1 MSAEAFHI
9 DTRILDSDGINE
21 VAVVASRAFYTDP
34 FFMFL
39 SSRAVTRSRGLTLFF
54 RGNLRHWKSGRIVT
68 VRDGADR
75 VVGAAA
81 WLPTGTYPQSFFTQ
95 LAQVPGT
102 VRALYRRPKA
112 LLHGNTFL
120 TAIAKNHPKEP
131 HWYLFLL
138 VADPEVQRRGIGQML
153 LEEALTQIDNEGVPV
168 FLETQKI
175 ENIAY
180 YRRFG
185 FELQN
190 TLTPITHGPSL
201 YAMYRPAR

>member
-1 MSAEAFHI
+1 MNTDAFRI
-9 DTRILDSDGINE
+9 DTRPLDSHGINE

-34 FFMFL
+34 FFTFL

-54 RGNLRHWKSGRIVT
+54 RGNLRHWKTGRIVT
-68 VRDGADR
+68 VRDDSDR
-75 VVGAAA
+75 IVGAAA
-81 WLPTGTYPQSFFTQ
+81 WLPTERYPQPLLTQ
-95 LAQVPGT
+95 LAQIPGT

-120 TAIAKNHPKEP
+120 TAIAKNHIKEP

-138 VADPEVQRRGIGQML
+138 VADPEVQRRGIGAML
-153 LEEALTQIDNEGVPV
+153 LNESLEQIDQEGVAAY
-168 FLETQKI
+168 LETQKV
-175 ENIAY
+175 ENLAY

-190 TLTPITHGPSL
+190 TITPIDGGPSL
-201 YAMYRPAR
+201 YAMVRPAR